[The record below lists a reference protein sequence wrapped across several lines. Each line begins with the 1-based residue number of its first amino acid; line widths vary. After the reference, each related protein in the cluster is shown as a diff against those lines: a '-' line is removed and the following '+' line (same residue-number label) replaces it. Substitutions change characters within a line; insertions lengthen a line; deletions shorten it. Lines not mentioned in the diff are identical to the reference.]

1 MEKTKGIVFEVYIP
15 VEKKQDIMFSN
26 KIGFKV
32 KTENEII
39 NIEEEQNEL
48 NAEIL
53 KGDSVIITKQIV
65 SNKEFVDIEK
75 IEGEYDE

>member
-1 MEKTKGIVFEVYIP
+1 MGKIKGIVLEVYIP
-15 VEKKQDIMFSN
+15 VEKKQDIMLSN

-39 NIEEEQNEL
+39 SIEEEQNEL
-48 NAEIL
+48 NAKIL
-53 KGDSVIITKQIV
+53 KGDLVIITKQII
-65 SNKEFVDIEK
+65 SNKEFTDIEK